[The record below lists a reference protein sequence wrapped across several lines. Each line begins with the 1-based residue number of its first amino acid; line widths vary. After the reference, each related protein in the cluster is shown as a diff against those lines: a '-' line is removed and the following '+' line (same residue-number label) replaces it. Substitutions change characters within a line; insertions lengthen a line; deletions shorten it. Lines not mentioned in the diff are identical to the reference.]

1 MGSATRESVSAAIAV
16 LGALPSVDLDTGEQ
30 LLAAALVV
38 DGEARLRAALADDGA
53 DPADRISIVEAI
65 FGAYTP
71 SARTVLASLATSR
84 WSSSDDLVA
93 GIEQLGIMA
102 VASSAPHSVSINDEL
117 FALTTAISSNAELEL
132 ALGSKLGS
140 VQGKISL
147 VGTLLESRASRQT
160 IAIVGALLA
169 QPRGRRIAELIRY
182 AAALVAEQGG
192 FTIATVTVAT
202 ALNAAQT
209 ERLEK
214 ALAVQ
219 RDGAIRIN
227 QVIDPDIIGG
237 MRVQVGGEVI
247 DGTIANRLTDLR
259 LRLAS

>member
-16 LGALPSVDLDTGEQ
+16 LGAQPRVDLDTGEQ

-38 DGEARLRAALADDGA
+38 DGEARLRAALADDSA
-53 DPADRISIVEAI
+53 EPADRISMVEAI

-71 SARTVLASLATSR
+71 AARAVLGSLATSR
-84 WSSSDDLVA
+84 WSSADDLVA
-93 GIEQLGIMA
+93 GIEQLGIRA
-102 VASSAPHSVSINDEL
+102 VASSAPQTVSVNDEL
-117 FALTTAISSNAELEL
+117 FTLTTAVSSDHELEL

-147 VGTLLESRASRQT
+147 VGNLLEAKASKQT
-160 IAIVGALLA
+160 IAIMGALLA

-202 ALNAAQT
+202 ALTASQT

-219 RDGAIRIN
+219 RDGDIRIN
-227 QVIDPDIIGG
+227 QIVDPGIIGG